1 VPGVFPRPDR
11 VTPAGQVARAAGRWH
26 TVHMRS
32 ERTSGWARAT
42 TLTVVLAALLALPAA
57 AAVAAGC
64 GAAASQGSEQT
75 TAASTTASSPAAVTS
90 PAPDA
95 SVAAASPAAS
105 PDGSPSATP
114 SATPSPEPPLDK
126 PTKKHPLRVY
136 FGGDSLSGLPAIMLG
151 QLTQKNGLGRV
162 KADYV
167 ESSRLTYGE
176 PVDWPA
182 HLKQQMSA
190 GHYDVGIFMIGANDS
205 GMPMIAGGDSVMY
218 PKKKWLEEYERR
230 AKQIAA
236 IMLRAGV
243 KRVYWVGMPIMP
255 SGSESK
261 KMRDLNKLF
270 EDVAASSPDVAYV
283 DSYDLLSTKS
293 GDLKTS
299 LRSGDGVHYTN
310 DGAMVVAKA
319 VWQQIKQDWGGRSS
333 Q

>member
-1 VPGVFPRPDR
+1 VPGVFPGPER
-11 VTPAGQVARAAGRWH
+11 VTPAGQVAPATGRWQ

-32 ERTSGWARAT
+32 DRTSGWARAAT
-42 TLTVVLAALLALPAA
+42 ATLVLAALLALPAA

-64 GAAASQGSEQT
+64 GAATSQGSGQT
-75 TAASTTASSPAAVTS
+75 AEPASTTASSPAVTS
-90 PAPDA
+90 PAPGA

-105 PDGSPSATP
+105 PDGSPSASP
-114 SATPSPEPPLDK
+114 SATSSPDPPLDR
-126 PTKKHPLRVY
+126 PTKKHPMRVY
-136 FGGDSLSGLPAIMLG
+136 FGGDSLSGMPAIMLG
-151 QLTQKNGLGRV
+151 QLTKKNGLAKV

-182 HLKQQMSA
+182 RLKQQMSA
-190 GHYDVGIFMIGANDS
+190 GRYDVGIFMIGANDS

-218 PKKKWLEEYERR
+218 PKQKWLEEYQRR

-236 IMLRAGV
+236 IMLHAGV

-261 KMRDLNKLF
+261 KMRDLNELF
-270 EDVAASSPDVAYV
+270 ENVAAASRDIVYV
-283 DSYDLLSTKS
+283 DSYDLLSTKG
-293 GDLKTS
+293 GDLKAS

-319 VWQQIKQDWGGRSS
+319 VWQQIKTDWGGHPA